1 MLNNQSLRAKKYFT
15 ELKDRELKEREEKIK
30 RRIMISKDDMDKSE
44 EKEMKKI
51 RLRPIIRNLF
61 DKSINQL
68 NKMWWETNQK

>member
-61 DKSINQL
+61 DKSIN
-68 NKMWWETNQK
+68 

>member
-1 MLNNQSLRAKKYFT
+1 MLNNQSLRAKKYFM
-15 ELKDRELKEREEKIK
+15 ELKDRELKEREEKSK

-68 NKMWWETNQK
+68 NKM